1 MGIRLATATSLALA
15 AALIVSPVARAQG
28 FFSFYDISP
37 RQIVG
42 MLEDQGY
49 DLRGPLVRRGDVYV
63 CDVDSVSGRSMRLI
77 VSAHDGHV
85 LERFAGSRRSHN
97 EEDTRPARAARNA
110 DEGDDQTRR
119 NDKTAFDDV
128 LNPPSRVYGSDGL
141 FSTKPIPPERV
152 PDGSKSKRQ
161 SAKKHP
167 HTNVAKAPAAAP
179 TPDATPTTDAAKPA
193 PSSMAA
199 VAPAAEAPKAPSVVD
214 SVKPAE
220 SPRVVETPKVAETP
234 KPVEEARKPVEAPK
248 SVEAPKPAATPEP
261 VQAKAEVEK
270 APEAVKPKPDVA
282 RKKINDLPVG
292 TLD

>member
-37 RQIVG
+37 RQIVS

-63 CDVDSVSGRSMRLI
+63 CDVDSVSGRSMRL
-77 VSAHDGHV
+77 VVNAHDGRV
-85 LERFAGSRRSHN
+85 LERFAGSRRSHDD
-97 EEDTRPARAARNA
+97 DTRAARLSRNA
-110 DEGDDQTRR
+110 DERDDQPKR
-119 NDKTAFDDV
+119 NDRTAFDDV

-141 FSTKPIPPERV
+141 FSTRPIPPERV

-161 SAKKHP
+161 SAKKHS

-179 TPDATPTTDAAKPA
+179 TPDATPTTEAAKPA

-199 VAPAAEAPKAPSVVD
+199 VAPAAEAPKEPSVVD

-220 SPRVVETPKVAETP
+220 SPRIVETPKIAETP

-248 SVEAPKPAATPEP
+248 SVEAPKPAATPET

-270 APEAVKPKPDVA
+270 APDAAKPKPEA
-282 RKKINDLPVG
+282 AHKKINDLPVG